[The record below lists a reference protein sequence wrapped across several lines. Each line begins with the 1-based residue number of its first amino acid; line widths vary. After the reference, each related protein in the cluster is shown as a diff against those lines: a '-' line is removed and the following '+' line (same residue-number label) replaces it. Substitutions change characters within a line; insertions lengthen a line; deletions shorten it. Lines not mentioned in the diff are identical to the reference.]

1 MSKKASVSCAKIYN
15 FDGEKKYKG
24 RKIRTV
30 QPVNHAKKT
39 LTILNKKRDD
49 INNTFRHKLN
59 EIKQRNTIH
68 KDNINTG
75 AAGACACSKVRKK
88 AEKKINKL
96 KTTSSK

>member
-1 MSKKASVSCAKIYN
+1 M
-15 FDGEKKYKG
+15 
-24 RKIRTV
+24 R
-30 QPVNHAKKT
+30 KKT

-88 AEKKINKL
+88 AEKK
-96 KTTSSK
+96 